1 MIRLLC
7 SIVMIVLTFSASAD
21 ISGRVVRVL
30 DGDTVEILE
39 TGNRLTRVRLA
50 GIDAPEKSQPFGQR
64 SRQALSSMV
73 AHRNRHRRRYGSL
86 WTAVGYGVA

>member
-21 ISGRVVRVL
+21 VSGRVVRVL

-39 TGNRLTRVRLA
+39 TGNRVTRVRLA

-64 SRQALSSMV
+64 SRQALSWGRLRKRNLWSLPFLQ
-73 AHRNRHRRRYGSL
+73 HRF
-86 WTAVGYGVA
+86 